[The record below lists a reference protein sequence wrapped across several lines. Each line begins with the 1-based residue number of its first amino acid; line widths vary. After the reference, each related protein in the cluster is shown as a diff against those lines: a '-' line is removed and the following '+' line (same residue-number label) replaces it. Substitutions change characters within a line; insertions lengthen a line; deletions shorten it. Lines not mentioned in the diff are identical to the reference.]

1 MNWVWFIRSVIG
13 WQVLTLDP
21 DSVGSLLDVTLS
33 PKRERERERE
43 RERLISQGESWYL
56 LSIRPFRVRVKVRER
71 ESDLLG

>member
-1 MNWVWFIRSVIG
+1 MLI
-13 WQVLTLDP
+13 LDP

-33 PKRERERERE
+33 PKRERERE